1 MKIKFNY
8 FAQIR
13 KAAGTESE
21 AIDVADGSTVLAV
34 LKTVNHGAEF
44 NGLLFDA
51 TGALRPVIL
60 FVVNDIPA
68 APDRKLADGDTVNI
82 FSPVAGG

>member
-1 MKIKFNY
+1 MKITFSY

-13 KAAGTESE
+13 KAAGVESE
-21 AIDVADGSTVLAV
+21 TVNVADGITVLAA
-34 LKTVNHGAEF
+34 LKTVNHGNEF
-44 NGLLFDA
+44 TGLLFDA

-60 FVVNDIPA
+60 FVVNDVPVV
-68 APDRKLADGDTVNI
+68 PDQKLADGDTVNI